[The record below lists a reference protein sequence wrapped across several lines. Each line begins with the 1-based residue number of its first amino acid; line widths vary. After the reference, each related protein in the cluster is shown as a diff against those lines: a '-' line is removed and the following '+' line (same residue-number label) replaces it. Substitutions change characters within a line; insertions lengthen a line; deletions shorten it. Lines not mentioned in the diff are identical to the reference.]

1 MPYGDATWSRQKM
14 NARTLTNRRLPGL
27 GRWLFAALLLLF
39 STAFLATAGRASL
52 ERFFL
57 FFPTRRPHNNEL
69 TPWRKGDE
77 LIGYARLV
85 ESPQNVWLMLH
96 GNAGQASDRVY
107 AIPCFSDEDAVFV
120 MEYPGYGRR
129 PGVPSKESLNQAA
142 AEAYQHLRETYPQAP
157 VGVAA
162 ESLGSGPAAS
172 LATLPTPP
180 DKLVFIVPFAR
191 LADVAADHFPAF
203 LVRWVLQS
211 DWDNAAA
218 LSYYPGPV
226 DVSGA
231 EDDRV
236 IPVRH
241 ARALAEAV
249 PGANLVIFE
258 GGHNDWA
265 AGCRVEI
272 RNP

>member
-1 MPYGDATWSRQKM
+1 LTKKLLDEI
-14 NARTLTNRRLPGL
+14 NAPRVDNQRSSGLWLRLAVLLILLT
-27 GRWLFAALLLLF
+27 AV
-39 STAFLATAGRASL
+39 AFLATAGRASL

-57 FFPTRRPHNNEL
+57 FFPTRRPHNNDL
-69 TPWRKGDE
+69 TPWRKGE
-77 LIGYARLV
+77 EIIGYTRLV

-96 GNAGQASDRVY
+96 GNAGQASDRLY
-107 AIPCFSDEDAVFV
+107 AMPCFAEEDAVFV
-120 MEYPGYGRR
+120 LEYPGYGRR
-129 PGVPSKESLNQAA
+129 SGVPSKESFNQTAM
-142 AEAYQHLRETYPQAP
+142 EAYLHLRETYPQTP

-191 LADVAADHFPAF
+191 LADVAMDHFPAF
-203 LVRWVLQS
+203 LVRWFLQS
-211 DWDNAAA
+211 DWDNGASLAH
-218 LSYYPGPV
+218 YQGPV
-226 DVSGA
+226 DVFGA
-231 EDDRV
+231 QEDRV

-249 PGANLVIFE
+249 PGANLVIFD

-265 AGCRVEI
+265 ASCRVQI
-272 RNP
+272 RYP

>member
-1 MPYGDATWSRQKM
+1 MSDNEINIP
-14 NARTLTNRRLPGL
+14 RTDKQRDSGFWLRLTVAL
-27 GRWLFAALLLLF
+27 ALL
-39 STAFLATAGRASL
+39 TVVAFQATAGWASL

-69 TPWRKGDE
+69 TPWRKGEE
-77 LIGYARLV
+77 LIGYARLA
-85 ESPQNVWLMLH
+85 ESPRNVWLMLH
-96 GNAGQASDRVY
+96 GNAGQATDRLY
-107 AIPCFSDEDAVFV
+107 AMPCFAAEDAVFV
-120 MEYPGYGRR
+120 LEYPGYGRR
-129 PGVPSKESLNQAA
+129 AGVPSKESFNQAA
-142 AEAYQHLRETYPQAP
+142 AEAYLYLRETYPQTP
-157 VGVAA
+157 VGVTA

-218 LSYYPGPV
+218 LAHYQGPV
-226 DVSGA
+226 DVFGA
-231 EDDRV
+231 KDDWV

-249 PGANLVIFE
+249 PGAKLVIFE

-265 AGCRVEI
+265 AGCRVQI
-272 RNP
+272 RYP